1 MATSHQYRFAHID
14 RPFARRFYRRNDSMP
29 KAHAMYLAYPR
40 AINLSY
46 RYATAFDWRNIWLC
60 R

>member
-1 MATSHQYRFAHID
+1 
-14 RPFARRFYRRNDSMP
+14 MP